1 MHTTSFSDG
10 LMERLRANLHHVTLL
25 LNQNAKEQAD
35 AGITGR

>member
-10 LMERLRANLHHVTLL
+10 LMERLRANLHLAILL
-25 LNQNAKEQAD
+25 LDEQTKGQAE